1 MEAMS
6 VRNGG
11 NEKMKVIMKIKK
23 VLVFVFVRE

>member
-23 VLVFVFVRE
+23 VLVFVRE